1 MLNEIASTREDRPV
15 VRVVQAPIS
24 KAELLQ
30 NELRQ
35 QVATVMDIQHENFV
49 EPSPTEEPQPV
60 ETGLGLKS
68 HLVASFEGRLLG
80 DSEAAYDQ
88 LDQQLTPLNH
98 MAVFRPTTASNNEDV
113 SEHPHTIHVIT
124 GRVNPRPTSWWP
136 NALLFIATL
145 FSVLL
150 VGTQLAIS

>member
-1 MLNEIASTREDRPV
+1 MLNEIASTREDRPI
-15 VRVVQAPIS
+15 VRVVQKPIS

-35 QVATVMDIQHENFV
+35 QVATVMDIQHESFV

-80 DSEAAYDQ
+80 EQKGLADRS
-88 LDQQLTPLNH
+88 
-98 MAVFRPTTASNNEDV
+98 
-113 SEHPHTIHVIT
+113 
-124 GRVNPRPTSWWP
+124 PRR
-136 NALLFIATL
+136 
-145 FSVLL
+145 
-150 VGTQLAIS
+150 